1 LKALTM
7 TQPWASLLV
16 AGANRIETRSWNT
29 RYRGPVAIHAA
40 AGFPS
45 HAKALCA
52 QSPYR
57 EALAAAGFA
66 AAADLPT
73 GRFIGVADLE
83 EVVACDGSS
92 AADIRRQSRAGTL
105 PPHEA
110 DFGDF
115 SAGRFGFV
123 MVRMAPLATQLPARG
138 MLGLWN
144 VAPAVEE
151 QILAAALDAVRP

>member
-1 LKALTM
+1 M

-16 AGANRIETRSWNT
+16 AGANCIETRSWNT

-40 AGFPS
+40 MGFPA

-57 EALAAAGFA
+57 EALAAAGFDSA
-66 AAADLPT
+66 TALPT
-73 GRFIGVADLE
+73 GQFIGLADLDD
-83 EVVACDGSS
+83 VVACDAAT
-92 AADIRRQSRAGTL
+92 AADIRRQSRAGLL
-105 PPHEA
+105 PPHELA
-110 DFGDF
+110 FGDF

-123 MVRMAPLATQLPARG
+123 MARMAPLTTLIPARG

-144 VAPAVEE
+144 IAPVLEE
-151 QILAAALDAVRP
+151 QILANADLSKNTD

>member
-1 LKALTM
+1 M

-29 RYRGPVAIHAA
+29 RYRGPLAIHAA
-40 AGFPS
+40 SGFPV
-45 HAKALCA
+45 HAKALRA

-66 AAADLPT
+66 SAADLPT
-73 GRFIGVADLE
+73 GRFIGLADLDD
-83 EVVACDGSS
+83 VLACDAST
-92 AADIRRQSRAGTL
+92 AAAIRRQSRDGTL
-105 PPHEA
+105 PPHEL

-123 MVRMAPLATQLPARG
+123 MARMAPLTTAIPARG
-138 MLGLWN
+138 MLSLWN

-151 QILAAALDAVRP
+151 QILAAADSGVGAPPVLV